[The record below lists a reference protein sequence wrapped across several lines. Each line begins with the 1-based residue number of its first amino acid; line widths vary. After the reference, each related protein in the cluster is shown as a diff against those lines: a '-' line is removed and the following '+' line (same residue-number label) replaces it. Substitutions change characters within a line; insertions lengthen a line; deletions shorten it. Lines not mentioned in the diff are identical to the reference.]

1 MLDRSSRK
9 YQDDAKRMRFWV
21 RYSRNTVFNF
31 IYFITRQDWMGVI
44 LKRQLRF
51 KRAMI
56 NTTHTPYNKLS
67 KEGSNP
73 GPWILFLCFITSTG
87 MQDSDS

>member
-1 MLDRSSRK
+1 
-9 YQDDAKRMRFWV
+9 
-21 RYSRNTVFNF
+21 
-31 IYFITRQDWMGVI
+31 MGVI